1 VWSDQYD
8 WKLQFVSIAESR
20 SAYEVL
26 GDVTGENP
34 HGVIAYGDED
44 GRFVAAL
51 SLNHPRGLMNARRM
65 LRAGLGFDEV
75 VRTLRETVLKHR
87 S

>member
-1 VWSDQYD
+1 
-8 WKLQFVSIAESR
+8 
-20 SAYEVL
+20 
-26 GDVTGENP
+26 
-34 HGVIAYGDED
+34 
-44 GRFVAAL
+44 
-51 SLNHPRGLMNARRM
+51 MNARRM